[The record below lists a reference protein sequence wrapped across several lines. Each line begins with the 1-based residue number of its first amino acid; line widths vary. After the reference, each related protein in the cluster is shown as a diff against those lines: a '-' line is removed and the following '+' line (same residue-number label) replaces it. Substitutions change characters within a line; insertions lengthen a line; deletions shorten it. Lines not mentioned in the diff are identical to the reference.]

1 MTKFV
6 TYTPDGEDL
15 KDCGACGALRHV
27 LGFEDGLWLCEG
39 CAGLALALVIGE
51 MNRLAGYPDE
61 AIVRCRVCG
70 CWDFDPCWDE
80 DEGPCWWVEAD
91 LCSRCAQ
98 SKSESESKVA
108 VS

>member
-1 MTKFV
+1 MTMLV
-6 TYTPDGEDL
+6 AHTPDKEL
-15 KDCGACGALRHV
+15 PLACEACGSHRHV
-27 LGFEDGLWLCEG
+27 LGCENGLWLCEG

-80 DEGPCWWVEAD
+80 DSGPCWWVEAD
-91 LCSRCAQ
+91 LCSRCAEVKQ
-98 SKSESESKVA
+98 EVTA
-108 VS
+108 